1 MASVVKCFAID
12 GIDGYPVDIE
22 IKTLEGQPMISIIGL
37 GDQAVKEASER
48 VQAAI
53 DETGYIFPKKR
64 VIISLA
70 PSDKKKSGSHFD
82 LAMAIGVLQQN
93 EDMAVKNISEYGF
106 IGELSLDGRLRACHG
121 ILPMIIAAQRNGIKK
136 VIIPVENLKEA
147 KLVQGVTI
155 IGLQNL
161 SEVVRFLEGKN
172 VDVNRMSDKMEQE
185 DWEKVVDFADVKGQ
199 KELIDAVI
207 LAAAGGHN
215 MLMIGEPGCGKT
227 MIAQRIPTILPEMT
241 EAECLE
247 VTKIYSISGILPNG
261 HGLIRH
267 RPFRA
272 PHHNASLNALIGG
285 GANALP
291 GEVSLAHN
299 GVLFLDELA
308 EFPRRTL
315 DALRQPI
322 EDKQVCISRVNGT
335 HTFPSNFM
343 FITAMNP
350 CPCGY
355 FTGSKCRCTDYEIIK
370 YRGKISGPII
380 DRIDI
385 QKEVKPVNYFELEQE
400 QESYTM
406 TSREIR
412 EKVKKAREIQ
422 QIRYQNEPGINC
434 NAQMSTALLQK
445 YCVLDEKSRQLLKE
459 TSEKYGYSARVIHKL
474 LRLARTSADL
484 AEVENIRLE
493 DVKRILNYRD
503 LDRSNNK
510 MLVVN

>member
-185 DWEKVVDFADVKGQ
+185 DWEKVVD
-199 KELIDAVI
+199 
-207 LAAAGGHN
+207 
-215 MLMIGEPGCGKT
+215 
-227 MIAQRIPTILPEMT
+227 
-241 EAECLE
+241 
-247 VTKIYSISGILPNG
+247 
-261 HGLIRH
+261 
-267 RPFRA
+267 
-272 PHHNASLNALIGG
+272 
-285 GANALP
+285 
-291 GEVSLAHN
+291 
-299 GVLFLDELA
+299 
-308 EFPRRTL
+308 
-315 DALRQPI
+315 
-322 EDKQVCISRVNGT
+322 
-335 HTFPSNFM
+335 
-343 FITAMNP
+343 
-350 CPCGY
+350 
-355 FTGSKCRCTDYEIIK
+355 
-370 YRGKISGPII
+370 
-380 DRIDI
+380 
-385 QKEVKPVNYFELEQE
+385 
-400 QESYTM
+400 
-406 TSREIR
+406 
-412 EKVKKAREIQ
+412 
-422 QIRYQNEPGINC
+422 
-434 NAQMSTALLQK
+434 
-445 YCVLDEKSRQLLKE
+445 LDEKSRQLLKE

>member
-106 IGELSLDGRLRACHG
+106 IGELSLDGRLRACHV

-247 VTKIYSISGILPNG
+247 VTKI
-261 HGLIRH
+261 
-267 RPFRA
+267 
-272 PHHNASLNALIGG
+272 
-285 GANALP
+285 
-291 GEVSLAHN
+291 
-299 GVLFLDELA
+299 
-308 EFPRRTL
+308 
-315 DALRQPI
+315 
-322 EDKQVCISRVNGT
+322 
-335 HTFPSNFM
+335 
-343 FITAMNP
+343 
-350 CPCGY
+350 
-355 FTGSKCRCTDYEIIK
+355 
-370 YRGKISGPII
+370 
-380 DRIDI
+380 
-385 QKEVKPVNYFELEQE
+385 
-400 QESYTM
+400 
-406 TSREIR
+406 
-412 EKVKKAREIQ
+412 
-422 QIRYQNEPGINC
+422 
-434 NAQMSTALLQK
+434 
-445 YCVLDEKSRQLLKE
+445 
-459 TSEKYGYSARVIHKL
+459 
-474 LRLARTSADL
+474 
-484 AEVENIRLE
+484 
-493 DVKRILNYRD
+493 
-503 LDRSNNK
+503 
-510 MLVVN
+510 